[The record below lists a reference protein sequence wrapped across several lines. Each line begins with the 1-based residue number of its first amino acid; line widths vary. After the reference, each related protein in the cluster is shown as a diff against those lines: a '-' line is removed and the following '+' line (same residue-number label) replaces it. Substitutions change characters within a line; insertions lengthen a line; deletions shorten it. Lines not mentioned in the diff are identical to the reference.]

1 VRATREMTVR
11 LNAIETRIMEIL
23 RQRYPITVEELREEL
38 SIRRDTLTLTLKSLA
53 SKGVIALEPLPD
65 KTYVRLLAA
74 AAGTGA
80 ALASPGDGM
89 RNKNDDSIAYR

>member
-1 VRATREMTVR
+1 MRAAREMTVR
-11 LNAIETRIMEIL
+11 LNTIEARIVEML

-65 KTYVRLLAA
+65 KTYIRLLAA
-74 AAGTGA
+74 AVGTGA
-80 ALASPGDGM
+80 ASDSPGDGI
-89 RNKNDDSIAYR
+89 RNKDDDSIAYR

>member
-1 VRATREMTVR
+1 LRAAREMTLR
-11 LNAIETRIMEIL
+11 LNATEARIVEML

-65 KTYVRLLAA
+65 KTYVRLLA
-74 AAGTGA
+74 TVVEKGA
-80 ALASPGDGM
+80 AVASPGDGM
-89 RNKNDDSIAYR
+89 RKKNDDSIAYR